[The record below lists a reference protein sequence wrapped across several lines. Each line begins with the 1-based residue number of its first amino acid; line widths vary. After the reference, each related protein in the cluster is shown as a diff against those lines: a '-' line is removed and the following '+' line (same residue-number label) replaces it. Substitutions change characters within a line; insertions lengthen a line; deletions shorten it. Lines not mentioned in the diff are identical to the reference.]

1 MASRLVLVRMH
12 NQACPLP
19 PHAVSAQ
26 SGASRRA
33 PLPGH
38 LSICDRTY
46 TCRYFSWPY
55 LPLPQRTVPWEVAAR
70 QSPRSTRRRAA
81 EPPARASLGFIGER
95 AGGRGARAGR
105 GAGRGARGGAREG
118 RGGRGPQKRNLPATV
133 RDRK

>member
-12 NQACPLP
+12 NQAWPLP
-19 PHAVSAQ
+19 PHCVSAKA
-26 SGASRRA
+26 GAERMPEA
-33 PLPGH
+33 PF
-38 LSICDRTY
+38 ICDRTY

-55 LPLPQRTVPWEVAAR
+55 LPLPQRTIPWEVAAR

-81 EPPARASLGFIGER
+81 EPPARASLGFIGEM